1 MKWIGALIVICCTT
15 LYGFYHAK
23 RLSERPRQIRQL
35 RTALQALEAEI
46 LYGQT
51 PLAKACM
58 NIANQLKGPIS
69 YFFEE
74 FAELLGRRQA
84 TARVAW
90 EETVKKVW
98 PQMALLESEREILVQ
113 FGATLGTMDRNQQQK
128 QLKLALTHL
137 ERDELEAKEL
147 QVRYEK
153 MVKTLGVLAG
163 LLIIILMM

>member
-15 LYGFYHAK
+15 LYGLHYARK
-23 RLSERPRQIRQL
+23 LSERPRQIRQL

-46 LYGQT
+46 LFGQT

-58 NIANQLKGPIS
+58 NIAGQLKGPIS
-69 YFFEE
+69 YFFAE
-74 FAELLGRRQA
+74 FAKHLDERQA

-90 EETVKKVW
+90 EEAVDKVW
-98 PQMALLESEREILVQ
+98 PQTALMDSEREVLVQ
-113 FGATLGTMDRNQQQK
+113 FGATLGTMDRNQQEK

-163 LLIIILMM
+163 LLIIILMV